1 MSACS
6 AKSALS
12 LSDVLQTAE
21 HWNMGSSRIPA
32 VNNELSVKSE
42 EVRKRNLPEMYVL
55 ELNEAFGVGEHG
67 PTWVIR
73 INLRR

>member
-1 MSACS
+1 
-6 AKSALS
+6 
-12 LSDVLQTAE
+12 
-21 HWNMGSSRIPA
+21 MGSSRIPA